1 MAHTEGATLLLMET
15 IEEEK
20 EIYQFFRISVILKG
34 LISLAEVVVGTLL
47 LIIPYTFFVRVVEI
61 ILQGPLRDP
70 SYSSIS
76 EPLVV
81 IASEFT
87 AGTALFLAIYLLSRG
102 LVKVFIIWGL
112 LKNKLWAYPVS
123 LVVLTAFLLY
133 QFYQIYIGH
142 GMLVVAISIFDIVV
156 MYFIYREWRI
166 VSSHQATKIS

>member
-1 MAHTEGATLLLMET
+1 MET

-34 LISLAEVVVGTLL
+34 LISLAEVVVGSLL

-61 ILQGPLRDP
+61 IIEGPLRDP
-70 SYSSIS
+70 SYSSIA
-76 EPLVV
+76 EPLHI
-81 IASEFT
+81 IASQFT

-123 LVVLTAFLLY
+123 LVVLSAFLLY
-133 QFYQIYIGH
+133 QFYQIYAGH

-156 MYFIYREWRI
+156 MYFIYREWKI
-166 VSSHQATKIS
+166 VEGHNVR